1 MWCHG
6 GAKRDRT
13 ADLLNAIQAL
23 SQLSYTPSTF
33 GQGSDT
39 MVVVM
44 LSRVFRFLVRRNFS
58 IQLPVL
64 TPAGKIN
71 DLIVELNVQ

>member
-1 MWCHG
+1 
-6 GAKRDRT
+6 
-13 ADLLNAIQAL
+13 
-23 SQLSYTPSTF
+23 
-33 GQGSDT
+33 
-39 MVVVM
+39 VVM
-44 LSRVFRFLVRRNFS
+44 LSRLFRFLVRRNFS